1 MYYPLSK
8 QRIDAQIPEK
18 GRSWTETSKFCNCSV
33 TRGLLG
39 KGEIC
44 ICYGS
49 PDFHGTEVHDPHFPD
64 TIGNFGYY

>member
-39 KGEIC
+39 KGGDAFVVRPRIF
-44 ICYGS
+44 I
-49 PDFHGTEVHDPHFPD
+49 
-64 TIGNFGYY
+64 NFSC